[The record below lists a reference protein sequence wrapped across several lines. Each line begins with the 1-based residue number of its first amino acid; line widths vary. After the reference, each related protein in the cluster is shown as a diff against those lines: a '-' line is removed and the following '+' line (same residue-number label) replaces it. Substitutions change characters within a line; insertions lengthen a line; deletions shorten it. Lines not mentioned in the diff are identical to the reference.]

1 MSTASPVSYGARAVG
16 FKREKETKFDDA
28 ISKIMDAT
36 QVAGCQ
42 LLDEVIRD
50 LQETV
55 SKYNIPSDASC
66 VEFYSWLDN
75 AAAESIGQKVSAYQ
89 TILVGLGLGAVPDN
103 MGDQLTAL
111 RDALIGV
118 IRAAFNPVCANPST
132 TTLTKEIIQARLKQ
146 LQGLLCASKG
156 AGAESVWPKLVK
168 NADGSSTIVTADGTS
183 ISMNLDNSADNTSNI
198 ANMYEGGSGSSSKLD
213 PNVLAA
219 LLIAGSSPGGLDP
232 ARYNPLGAESTQV
245 PTETP
250 APETLAPAVIDSSVL
265 DAIDLQPVQVPVQT
279 IFGLGPIGITLV
291 AIMIIAIICI
301 WWYLAKNKA
310 KPAVAV
316 SVAAAAA
323 PAPAATVSLRN
334 SKMNDASRMFEG
346 LSGIL
351 KK

>member
-1 MSTASPVSYGARAVG
+1 MARAVG
-16 FKREKETKFDDA
+16 FKREKPTKFDDA

-36 QVAGCQ
+36 QVVGCQ

-55 SKYNIPSDASC
+55 SKYNIPSDVSC
-66 VEFYSWLDN
+66 VELYSWLDN
-75 AAAESIGQKVSAYQ
+75 AAAESVGQKVSAYQ
-89 TILVGLGLGAVPDN
+89 TVLVSLGLGAVPDN
-103 MGDQLTAL
+103 MGDQLNAL
-111 RDALIGV
+111 RDAIIGV

-132 TTLTKEIIQARLKQ
+132 TTLTKEIVQARLKQ
-146 LQGLLCASKG
+146 LQGLVCASKG
-156 AGAESVWPKLVK
+156 AGSESVWPKLVK
-168 NADGSSTIVTADGTS
+168 NADGTSTIVTENGTS

-198 ANMYEGGSGSSSKLD
+198 ANMYEGGSGSSSKLN

-219 LLIAGSSPGGLDP
+219 LLIAGSSPRGLDQ
-232 ARYNPLGAESTQV
+232 AFYNPYGTEATPM

-265 DAIDLQPVQVPVQT
+265 DAIDMQPAQIPVQT
-279 IFGLGPIGITLV
+279 MFGLGPIGITLV
-291 AIMIIAIICI
+291 AVMIVAIIGI
-301 WWYLAKNKA
+301 WWYLSKSKTAST
-310 KPAVAV
+310 VAAPV
-316 SVAAAAA
+316 AAAAAAAA
-323 PAPAATVSLRN
+323 PAPANGLRN